1 MPIIDMELYLS
12 TVTNCSPSQAALDE
26 CKKVA
31 ECFHRYGIIIIRDP
45 RVNMDDNDEYINL
58 MEEYFANVGDR
69 FYTNE
74 IIDEIKPEFHYQ
86 VGATPEYIEKAREH
100 GERLDALR
108 LADEDMPISPRV
120 PVMDAKW
127 RYMWKIGQRPEGAS
141 DDFP

>member
-58 MEEYFANVGDR
+58 ME
-69 FYTNE
+69 
-74 IIDEIKPEFHYQ
+74 